1 MEKIGLAISH
11 FFFNYLFEKYIFTSY
26 KDKQTNFLG
35 VKTIVQN
42 ILDLWNRRN
51 DNILAN
57 L

>member
-1 MEKIGLAISH
+1 MEKISLAISH

-42 ILDLWNRRN
+42 ILDL
-51 DNILAN
+51 
-57 L
+57 